1 MQTRE
6 VLKTLTRRDVQLI
19 AERAQ
24 GKNDLRNV
32 LKVGGLYG
40 RAVNAAEERCAAA
53 ALEGLRDGWYAAGD
67 ESEYYAGEEQA
78 WYRAARE
85 HAIAVR
91 QSAVRRSQRR
101 AA

>member
-1 MQTRE
+1 MKTQDA
-6 VLKTLTRRDVQLI
+6 LKSLTRRDVQLI
-19 AERAQ
+19 AERGQ

-40 RAVNAAEERCAAA
+40 RAVNAADERCAAA
-53 ALEGLRDGWYAAGD
+53 ALEGLRDGWYDSGD
-67 ESEYYAGEEQA
+67 ASEYYTGEEQA